1 MIFLQETTSELVRVD
16 YYEDT
21 NTRHRYRVI
30 RLWEQNPALFLT
42 NPGLLPFAPLTQTDS
57 PQTLLAQVAQEV
69 AEVEALTQQQNLS
82 VCTGILAGL
91 RFDTN
96 LIQQLFRRDIM
107 RESAF
112 YQDILA
118 EGLQQGEATLILR
131 QLRRRFG
138 SITPEIETQI
148 QTLTIPQ
155 LEALSE
161 ALLDFTDV
169 TALTTWLREQ
179 T

>member
-1 MIFLQETTSELVRVD
+1 M
-16 YYEDT
+16 
-21 NTRHRYRVI
+21 
-30 RLWEQNPALFLT
+30 
-42 NPGLLPFAPLTQTDS
+42 TQTDS
-57 PQTLLAQVAQEV
+57 PQTLLAQVAQQV
-69 AEVEALTQQQNLS
+69 AEVEAATQEENLS

-118 EGLQQGEATLILR
+118 EGLQEGLQQGLQQGESTLILR

-138 SITPEIETQI
+138 SITPEIEAQI

-155 LEALSE
+155 LEALAE
-161 ALLDFTDV
+161 ALLDFTDI
-169 TALTTWLREQ
+169 TALTTWLRERA
-179 T
+179 

>member
-1 MIFLQETTSELVRVD
+1 
-16 YYEDT
+16 
-21 NTRHRYRVI
+21 
-30 RLWEQNPALFLT
+30 
-42 NPGLLPFAPLTQTDS
+42 
-57 PQTLLAQVAQEV
+57 
-69 AEVEALTQQQNLS
+69 
-82 VCTGILAGL
+82 
-91 RFDTN
+91 
-96 LIQQLFRRDIM
+96 M

-118 EGLQQGEATLILR
+118 EGLQQGEVTLILR

-155 LEALSE
+155 LEALAE

-169 TALTTWLREQ
+169 TALTTWLHERA
-179 T
+179 

>member
-1 MIFLQETTSELVRVD
+1 LSYDNACKYLAEEYPADFVRWLL
-16 YYEDT
+16 EIDT
-21 NTRHRYRVI
+21 EEIQVI
-30 RLWEQNPALFLT
+30 KTEP
-42 NPGLLPFAPLTQTDS
+42 P
-57 PQTLLAQVAQEV
+57 
-69 AEVEALTQQQNLS
+69 TQQRDLS

-96 LIQQLFRRDIM
+96 LIQQLFRREIM

-112 YQDILA
+112 YQVILA
-118 EGLQQGEATLILR
+118 EGLEEGLQQGLQQGEAKLVLR

-155 LEALSE
+155 LEALAE
-161 ALLDFTDV
+161 ALLDFTDI

-179 T
+179 A